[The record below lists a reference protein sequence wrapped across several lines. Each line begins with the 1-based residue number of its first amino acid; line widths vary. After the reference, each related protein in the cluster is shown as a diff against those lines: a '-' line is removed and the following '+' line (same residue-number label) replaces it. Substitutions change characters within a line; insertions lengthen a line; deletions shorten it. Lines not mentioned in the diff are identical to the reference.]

1 MKFFLKSVGKLSV
14 MFFSSIF
21 YPICT
26 VIWPKNPKI
35 DKDKIFIELLFKTL
49 YDQVKWKIPISKHQW
64 VAYFICQYKY
74 DGLCVLWIR
83 SHTVPLTD

>member
-1 MKFFLKSVGKLSV
+1 MGKLSV

-49 YDQVKWKIPISKHQW
+49 YDPSKMENSDFKTP
-64 VAYFICQYKY
+64 VGSIF
-74 DGLCVLWIR
+74 
-83 SHTVPLTD
+83 PLSI